1 MDFLLDE
8 NDALLDV
15 GIFAD
20 AGLQIGDVLISV
32 HDGKNTWLV
41 ADLADRPAIPVWQ
54 FTEPQLTVNYERE
67 GELLSVVMENPK
79 AQ

>member
-1 MDFLLDE
+1 MSFSLDK

-15 GIFAD
+15 GIFAA

-32 HDGKNTWLV
+32 HDGRNTWLV
-41 ADLADRPAIPVWQ
+41 ADGGDRQAILTWQ

-67 GELLSVVMENPK
+67 GELFSVLMENPN